1 MPKTPR
7 LKKAKRGQSFDEKQQ
22 RSPQRRKAVK
32 VSGPSDVQ
40 VDFEILLAEL
50 SASFISLRPCD
61 TDVTIE
67 HGLKRLVEW
76 LGVDRAT
83 FGEVSPDG
91 TFLSMTHCYALQGV
105 PAFPA
110 TPVLRQFPWLAK
122 TLRHGD
128 VAMFSRPEDLPHEAT
143 MEREYCRRQGLKAY
157 LSIPIFVDASEI
169 FAISVGSFQS
179 ECAWSQTDIRR
190 VRLIGD
196 MCAHAMARKNIEEK
210 IRNDE
215 KRLREF
221 LETTSVVPWE
231 SDAESLWITYVA
243 PQAESLLGY
252 PIEQW
257 FEQGFWE
264 KRLHPDDRKLTLEKS
279 RRLALRQSGYELEYR
294 MVTASGGIAWVQDLV
309 SVVRTAGRPTVL
321 RRFMV
326 DITRRKDAE
335 QKLLE
340 EKQFSESV
348 IESLP
353 GNFFMLDERGHF
365 VRWNRNLET
374 THGYTGQELQR
385 MQLVDWVQPEDQSYV
400 REAVERAW
408 SRGSF
413 STEYVARTKGGRRIP
428 TYAQAVRLAIRDR
441 VWLIGVEMDMTERKL
456 AEETLRKSEEDFRR
470 MADTAPVMIWRST
483 SDKLCDFVN
492 QAWLNFTGRTMKQE
506 LGNGWLASV
515 HTDDAERC
523 LRTYVCAFDAR
534 EKFQMEYRLKRF
546 DGQFHWI
553 LDRGVPRFETG
564 GAFVGYI
571 GSAVD
576 ISERKEREGT
586 LRDLSARLIT
596 TQEEERRRIAREL
609 HDDINQRLA
618 LAATE
623 LEHFFGE
630 LIGNVPGL
638 AFRAQDI
645 INKINQISGGVHAL
659 SLALHP
665 AKLEHLGL
673 KAALRGLCRELSQQK
688 NCEIRFSQD
697 QHEISV
703 SPDVAL
709 CLYRVSQEALQNV
722 LKHSGVRTADVRITG
737 RSRQTE
743 LVIEDAGK
751 GFDPVSVQTQ
761 GGLGLVSMRERLRLV
776 GGELVIQSSFSGT
789 KVKAIV
795 PIRAHRS
802 IAEEAT
808 VLLQER

>member
-169 FAISVGSFQS
+169 FAISICSFQS